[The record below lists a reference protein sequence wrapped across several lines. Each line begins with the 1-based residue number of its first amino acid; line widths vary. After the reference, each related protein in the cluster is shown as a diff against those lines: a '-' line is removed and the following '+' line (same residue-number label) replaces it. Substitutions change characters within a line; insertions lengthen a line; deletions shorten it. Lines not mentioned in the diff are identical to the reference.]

1 MKRQFEKIFAFVCA
15 CVMMLSFAGC
25 DNGSQ
30 DSGGSDKAPQLLSN
44 TDTTIE
50 NMDRNNAFGFCELPA
65 EFTGSGA
72 TEPETTID
80 FVVKTCEA
88 FEAKSIRVWM
98 HMNTIFT
105 RSETSDELSFNEDMA
120 ELYHQYFTKLKEAG
134 VTQILVM
141 NHQFIKP
148 YDYYDQS
155 GQCMPDPWNGEYDF
169 YVRTLAI
176 YENAYRMLQE
186 EFPEITYWEPGNE
199 LDAVQFLH
207 KSDWTSGNDRVFTDY
222 QLAYIAAD
230 LCWYANRGVKAVN
243 ADSVVVAPGFT
254 GGTKLSE
261 MVNVFYDIIV
271 NEKCVP
277 TAEEFYDPNPDHYF
291 QIMAWH
297 PYTTSSDRID
307 PVTGESDWHYDVDDI
322 MTRSDAVYEVMKEY
336 GDSDKK
342 VWYTE
347 CGIAN
352 SKYPNGEPLDEIYQ
366 YYLEEMFARE
376 YVETAFF
383 FRITNLWNF
392 EENELESSHGVMY
405 AQADPVNHGKPKPQ
419 AEVLYRFFK
428 YDPNADTSPIW
439 WYYNSYM
446 GL

>member
-1 MKRQFEKIFAFVCA
+1 MKRQFERIFTFACA
-15 CVMMLSFAGC
+15 CVMMLSFVGC

-30 DSGGSDKAPQLLSN
+30 EPGGSVKAPQLLSD

-207 KSDWTSGNDRVFTDY
+207 KSDWVSGNDRVFTDY
-222 QLAYIAAD
+222 QLAYITAD

-307 PVTGESDWHYDVDDI
+307 PVTGESDWHYDVGDI

-336 GDSDKK
+336 GDGDKK

-392 EENELESSHGVMY
+392 KENELESSHGVMY

-428 YDPNADTSPIW
+428 HDPNADTSPIW